1 LKDIFLLEVCGLL
14 LKLVVGMYIGSILVV
29 EVVYIYICL
38 LKGGLLLFCVVVLLD
53 PELGVGY
60 RL

>member
-1 LKDIFLLEVCGLL
+1 LEVCGFL

-29 EVVYIYICL
+29 GVIYIYICL
-38 LKGGLLLFCVVVLLD
+38 LKGGLLSFCVVVLLD